1 MRSVLRIL
9 FLLLPI
15 FALADS
21 GMAAGVSGFS
31 SGLAAGVRRYSAA
44 AERGWTSPAPDR
56 QPEITDTPATDEV
69 DLDMDEYLYGHV
81 RDSYE
86 WHHHD

>member
-21 GMAAGVSGFS
+21 GM
-31 SGLAAGVRRYSAA
+31 AAGVRRYSAA

-81 RDSYE
+81 RDSY
-86 WHHHD
+86 HHD